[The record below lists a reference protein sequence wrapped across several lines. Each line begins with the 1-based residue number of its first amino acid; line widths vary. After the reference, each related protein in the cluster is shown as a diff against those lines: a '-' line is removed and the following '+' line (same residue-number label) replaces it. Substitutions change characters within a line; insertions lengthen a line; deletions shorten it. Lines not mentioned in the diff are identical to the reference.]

1 MSKKSNR
8 IRAILEDNE
17 EELLPEVYDSALIG
31 IYHRLEG
38 EGMVP
43 VYAYLGLV
51 ESHMN
56 ISKQSEE
63 DSVYF
68 VEDNIFPNLNL
79 IVVDDTGV

>member
-1 MSKKSNR
+1 MSKTNR
-8 IRAILEDNE
+8 IRTILEENE
-17 EELLPEVYDSALIG
+17 KELLPEVYDSALLV
-31 IYHRLEG
+31 IYHKE

-43 VYAYLGLV
+43 VYAYLRLV

-63 DSVYF
+63 TSVYF
-68 VEDNIFPNLNL
+68 VEERIFPNHNV

>member
-1 MSKKSNR
+1 MSKTNR
-8 IRAILEDNE
+8 IRTILEENE
-17 EELLPEVYDSALIG
+17 KELLPEVYDSALLG
-31 IYHRLEG
+31 IYHKE

-43 VYAYLGLV
+43 VYAYLRLV

-63 DSVYF
+63 TSVYF
-68 VEDNIFPNLNL
+68 VEERIFPNHNV